1 MYMCNGRERVELSL
15 GVTEVSHRIPFAPR
29 HVAHSLSRRHAGL
42 MAEDTATPFTL
53 AMIAGG
59 CAGTT
64 VDVALYPL
72 DALKTRLQSPLGFW
86 GAGGFSGIY
95 RGVLATALG
104 ASPGSAMFFSAYEAM
119 KARFQQMNGGK
130 EHWLHHSF
138 SASCGEVAACLV
150 RVPTAVVTQRMQV
163 GQYKTFPE
171 AVTKIFA
178 ESGVSTFFIGFGTT
192 VAREIP
198 FSFIQFPIYEG
209 LKKAWA
215 FAQSAE
221 TTPTQGASCGS
232 FAGAIAAAATC
243 PLDVVKTRMMLG
255 AKTKAGE
262 AYVGTVNSLMTIYRE
277 EGGMALF
284 SGLGPR
290 VGWITLG
297 GFVFF
302 GAYEK
307 AQEVLWKTGRWGAKS
322 SSFQA

>member
-1 MYMCNGRERVELSL
+1 MSD
-15 GVTEVSHRIPFAPR
+15 
-29 HVAHSLSRRHAGL
+29 
-42 MAEDTATPFTL
+42 EDSSVPFTL
-53 AMIAGG
+53 ALIAGG

-64 VDVALYPL
+64 VDIALYPL
-72 DALKTRLQSPLGFW
+72 DALKTRLQSPHGFW
-86 GAGGFSGIY
+86 KAGGFSGIY

-104 ASPGSAMFFSAYEAM
+104 ASPGSAMFFSAYEGM
-119 KARFQQMNGGK
+119 KPRLKQLNGGN

-138 SASCGEVAACLV
+138 SASCGEVAACFV

-178 ESGVSTFFIGFGTT
+178 ESGVSTFFIGYWTT

-198 FSFIQFPIYEG
+198 SSFIQFPIYEG
-209 LKKAWA
+209 SKKVWA
-215 FAQSAE
+215 FAQGRE
-221 TTPTQGASCGS
+221 TSPTQGAICGS
-232 FAGAIAAAATC
+232 GAGAIAAAATC

-255 AKTKAGE
+255 SKTQAGE
-262 AYVGTVNSLMTIYRE
+262 LYVGTVNSLTTIYRE
-277 EGGMALF
+277 EGAAALF

-307 AQEVLWKTGRWGAKS
+307 AQEMLWNTGSWGAKPS
-322 SSFQA
+322 KNFAV

>member
-1 MYMCNGRERVELSL
+1 MGED
-15 GVTEVSHRIPFAPR
+15 
-29 HVAHSLSRRHAGL
+29 
-42 MAEDTATPFTL
+42 EDTSTPFTL
-53 AMIAGG
+53 ALIAGG

-72 DALKTRLQSPLGFW
+72 DALKTRLQSPKGFW

-104 ASPGSAMFFSAYEAM
+104 ASPGSAMFFSACNVAVEIEPLLHPFLAANLVRAPAHALLSLLRARADEGM
-119 KARFQQMNGGK
+119 KPRLKEMNGGK
-130 EHWLHHSF
+130 EHWLHHSC

-178 ESGVSTFFIGFGTT
+178 ESGVSTFFIGYWTT

-209 LKKAWA
+209 LKKVIG
-215 FAQSAE
+215 FTQGYE
-221 TTPTQGASCGS
+221 TTPTQGAFCGS
-232 FAGAIAAAATC
+232 FAGAIASAATC

-255 AKTKAGE
+255 SKTKAG
-262 AYVGTVNSLMTIYRE
+262 AHARARRE
-277 EGGMALF
+277 RASERARRRRLC
-284 SGLGPR
+284 SER
-290 VGWITLG
+290 VCLQASCTLG
-297 GFVFF
+297 RS
-302 GAYEK
+302 
-307 AQEVLWKTGRWGAKS
+307 TR
-322 SSFQA
+322 

>member
-1 MYMCNGRERVELSL
+1 MTASEDED
-15 GVTEVSHRIPFAPR
+15 APK
-29 HVAHSLSRRHAGL
+29 V
-42 MAEDTATPFTL
+42 PFTL

-64 VDVALYPL
+64 VDVVLYPL
-72 DALKTRLQSPLGFW
+72 DSLKTRLQSPKGFW
-86 GAGGFSGIY
+86 KAGGFTGIY
-95 RGVLATALG
+95 NGVLATALG
-104 ASPGSAMFFSAYEAM
+104 ASPGSAMFFSAYEGM
-119 KARFQQMNGGK
+119 KPRLKALNGGN

-138 SASCGEVAACLV
+138 SASCGEVAACVV

-171 AVTKIFA
+171 AVTKIAA
-178 ESGVSTFFIGFGTT
+178 ENGIATFFTGYWTT

-198 FSFIQFPIYEG
+198 FSFIQFPMYEG
-209 LKKAWA
+209 LKKIWA
-215 FAQSAE
+215 FAQGSE
-221 TTPTQGASCGS
+221 TSPTQGALCGS
-232 FAGAIAAAATC
+232 FSGAVSAAATC

-255 AKTKAGE
+255 STTKSGE
-262 AYVGTVNSLMTIYRE
+262 AYVGTLNSLRTIAAE
-277 EGGMALF
+277 EGAGALF

-307 AQEVLWKTGRWGAKS
+307 AQELLWKTGSWGEKPK
-322 SSFQA
+322 FQV

>member
-1 MYMCNGRERVELSL
+1 MDLPVVGSSPGKQEGDM
-15 GVTEVSHRIPFAPR
+15 
-29 HVAHSLSRRHAGL
+29 VASDENNDG
-42 MAEDTATPFTL
+42 TPFTL

-72 DALKTRLQSPLGFW
+72 DALKTRLQHPDGFW
-86 GAGGFSGIY
+86 KAGGFSGIY

-104 ASPGSAMFFSAYEAM
+104 ASPGSALFFSAYEGM
-119 KARFQQMNGGK
+119 KPRLKAMNGGQ

-163 GQYKTFPE
+163 GLYKTFPE

-178 ESGVSTFFIGFGTT
+178 ESGVSTFFIGYWTT

-209 LKKAWA
+209 LKKVIA
-215 FAQSAE
+215 FTKGRE
-221 TTPTQGASCGS
+221 TTATEGAVSGS
-232 FAGAIAAAATC
+232 IAGAIASAATC

-255 AKTKAGE
+255 SKTASGE
-262 AYVGTVNSLMTIYRE
+262 LYVGTVNSLQTIYRE
-277 EGGMALF
+277 EGAAALF

-307 AQEVLWKTGRWGAKS
+307 AMELLWKTGRWGEKPT
-322 SSFQA
+322 FTM